1 LNFFNDLS
9 SKKELYLLFIKR
21 AEPINNHFLM
31 FMKIYLEVVFF
42 CNTFLLLLCWLVN
55 YIVRERLLVRESLF
69 FLWFLWLIF
78 VEEEVLN
85 MV

>member
-42 CNTFLLLLCWLVN
+42 VILFYYFEPINNHFLMFMKIYLEVVFFV
-55 YIVRERLLVRESLF
+55 ILF
-69 FLWFLWLIF
+69 YYFC
-78 VEEEVLN
+78 VG
-85 MV
+85 